1 MNSSKPLTTSAIMD
15 TVPASQR
22 IRWNSLEAI
31 NQASWAGSAVF
42 GGYIIDK
49 YGMSFNFILTIIMQL
64 LGIIPLIMVA
74 KDVPIEGN
82 KIISVKE
89 LLHQVLDYLFNK
101 SENKKE
107 TKTYLEW
114 FESVLEF
121 EWISN
126 SEKSSEYSQVS
137 DMEMSVHGSYKNDYG
152 KNNTQ
157 KQNDEEEDET

>member
-1 MNSSKPLTTSAIMD
+1 
-15 TVPASQR
+15 
-22 IRWNSLEAI
+22 
-31 NQASWAGSAVF
+31 
-42 GGYIIDK
+42 
-49 YGMSFNFILTIIMQL
+49 
-64 LGIIPLIMVA
+64 MVA

-157 KQNDEEEDET
+157 KQNDEEEDETIVLN